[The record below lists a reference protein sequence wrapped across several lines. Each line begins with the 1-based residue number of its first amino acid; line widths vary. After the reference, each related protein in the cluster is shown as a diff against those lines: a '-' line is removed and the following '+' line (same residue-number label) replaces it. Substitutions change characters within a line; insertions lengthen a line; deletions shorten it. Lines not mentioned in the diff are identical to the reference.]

1 MDFHREATQLF
12 KLRRIMSKAWIPM
25 GISREEAVD
34 ILLWA
39 VGEDV
44 YTLHITKW
52 PARIMD
58 RTGIKFDPAI
68 TPLIKLFRVIGK
80 KWKDQK
86 PLIFHSN

>member
-1 MDFHREATQLF
+1 MDFHAEVTKLF
-12 KLRRIMSKAWIPM
+12 KLRRIMSRAWIPM

-44 YTLHITKW
+44 YNLHISKW
-52 PARIMD
+52 PQRIME
-58 RTGIKFDPAI
+58 RTGIKFDVEK
-68 TPLIKLFRVIGK
+68 TPLIQIFRAVGK

-86 PLIFHSN
+86 PLIFHAN